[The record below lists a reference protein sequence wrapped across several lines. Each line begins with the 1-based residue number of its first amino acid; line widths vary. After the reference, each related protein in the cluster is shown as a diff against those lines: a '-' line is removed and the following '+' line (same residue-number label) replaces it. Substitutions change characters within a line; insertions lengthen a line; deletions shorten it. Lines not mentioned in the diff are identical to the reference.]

1 MPITQDQL
9 IGLLGEKEL
18 RGHFTSAQVYQLLA
32 AQIRHLREKHQWT
45 QADLGNTIGMKQA
58 QVSRAENPDYRGTRI
73 STLGKLAE
81 AFDVALIVR
90 FAPFSELADWLS
102 SLSPYSFEPAS
113 YEEESS
119 RRTYRPV
126 KVITAQDAPQLE
138 GFASYGTASIIS
150 FSDYTTR
157 REVLSKGIQIATPE
171 GARDE
176 AS

>member
-1 MPITQDQL
+1 MPITQEQL
-9 IGLLGEKEL
+9 VGLLEDKQL
-18 RGHFTSAQVYQLLA
+18 RGHFTGAQVYQLLA
-32 AQIRHLREKHQWT
+32 AQIRHLREKHHWT
-45 QADLGNTIGMKQA
+45 QAELGSRARMKQT
-58 QVSRAENPDYRGTRI
+58 QVSRAENPDYRGTGI

-90 FAPFSELADWLS
+90 FAPFSELAGWLS
-102 SLSPYSFEPAS
+102 SLSPHSFEPAS

-126 KVITAQDAPQLE
+126 NVITAQDPPQLE
-138 GFASYGTASIIS
+138 GLASYGTASIVYL
-150 FSDYTTR
+150 SDYTTR
-157 REVLSKGIQIATPE
+157 REVSKGIQIATPK